1 MLFSV
6 TVIVVVIGPQCAA
19 AFRSKPDE
27 PETHHVSACLTDPI
41 ITVQCKPDQ
50 KIKILSA
57 AYAYEE
63 TCGTL
68 AESNECTQ
76 IRCGDIPL
84 AYLVSLL
91 RLQFQ
96 TSHLRE

>member
-76 IRCGDIPL
+76 IRCDIPL
-84 AYLVSLL
+84 AYLISLL

-96 TSHLRE
+96 TSNLGE